1 MFPDV
6 ALFLRIAI
14 VILGPERSILIS
26 SYILR
31 QVVRKALLYSV
42 VMVFS
47 HMTMLLFEVFGPVRV
62 LLPFLR

>member
-1 MFPDV
+1 MSPDV

-14 VILGPERSILIS
+14 VILGPERSILVS

-62 LLPFLR
+62 FLPFLR

>member
-14 VILGPERSILIS
+14 VILGPERSILVS

>member
-62 LLPFLR
+62 FLPFLR